1 MPRRDALV
9 AEIVQ
14 HDLYFDRISI
24 ETFVYFG
31 GLNKVAHVGHPVRLP
46 VLEEDGNTTM
56 LHANT
61 AEVNL
66 AHVALCRGRRVVC
79 KQIFAEDPPV
89 Q

>member
-1 MPRRDALV
+1 MPWRDALV

-14 HDLYFDRISI
+14 HDLYLDRIPI

-31 GLNKVAHVGHPVRLP
+31 GLNKIAHVGHPVGLR

-56 LHANT
+56 LHADT
-61 AEVNL
+61 TEVNL
-66 AHVALCRGRRVVC
+66 AHVALCRGRRVDS
-79 KQIFAEDPPV
+79 KQIFAENSLV